1 MIRIKVMRKSGI
13 IYYVVIFALLAAVI
27 FLGWRLLSGNPVQ
40 INSDVDHTDISE
52 NYYSV
57 NPVYKSMLGGG
68 FAAVAAADG
77 SSGSIFA
84 GLWNMIT
91 RRDLRD
97 PRSIMSYP
105 MPYLDYAP
113 DLPDNS
119 MDNDAVE
126 VVTNLPGRNGV
137 DRSDNPADI
146 NHGDP
151 EEDSNSEVSDEIK
164 IQIEQI
170 KVDNNPI
177 ELTGDGPKILI
188 YHSHTREA
196 YRQDPDNPY
205 KEASAEAFRSNDMN
219 YTVVKVGEVL
229 ARQLTSKGIAVLH
242 DKTNHEASGYNA
254 SYSKSLKTLEKRMA
268 EHESLQ
274 MFIDIHRNGYDK
286 KSGKKPDDE
295 VVIINGERVAKLLVV
310 IGTGEGV
317 VGGFK
322 SKPKWKENAKLAI
335 KLTNK
340 INELYPGLAKDVYY
354 KTGRYNQH
362 VSTNAILVE
371 VGSNLTTLAEAE
383 RAAKYLAEA
392 ISQIIE

>member
-1 MIRIKVMRKSGI
+1 MIRIKVMRISGFM
-13 IYYVVIFALLAAVI
+13 YYLIVIVLLAAIV
-27 FLGWRLLSGNPVQ
+27 FLSWRLLSGNPVQ
-40 INSDVDHTDISE
+40 FNSAQEYEEMPEDYHA
-52 NYYSV
+52 V

-68 FAAVAAADG
+68 FAAIAAVDG
-77 SSGSIFA
+77 GSGNLFT

-97 PRSIMSYP
+97 PKSIMSYP

-119 MDNDAVE
+119 MGEAVE
-126 VVTNLPGRNGV
+126 VVSNLPGRSSI
-137 DRSDNPADI
+137 DRNDDPADF
-146 NHGDP
+146 NHIDSD
-151 EEDSNSEVSDEIK
+151 EDSFYEVSDEIK

-170 KVDNNPI
+170 QVDSKPI
-177 ELTGDGPKILI
+177 ELTGTGPKILI

-196 YRQDPDNPY
+196 YRQDPRNPY
-205 KEASAEAFRSNDMN
+205 KEASAEAFRSDDMN
-219 YTVVKVGEVL
+219 HTVVRVGEVL
-229 ARQLTSKGIAVLH
+229 AQHLTSRGLAVLH

-254 SYSKSLKTLEKRMA
+254 SYSKSLKTLEKRMT
-268 EHESLQ
+268 EYESLQ

-286 KSGKKPDDE
+286 KSGKTPDDE

-310 IGTGEGV
+310 IGTGEGIM
-317 VGGFK
+317 GGFK
-322 SKPKWKENAKLAI
+322 DKPKWKENAKLAI